1 MSLSLKSVSLKLD
14 NRQILKDVSLEI
26 NEGDIVS
33 VIGPNGAGKS
43 TLLNVLTGDISPDS
57 GDIIYDNKQLN
68 KISIQ
73 ERAFTRSVMS
83 QMQTLV
89 FNFNVKDVVEMG
101 WLQRGNSDFSS
112 NFTMA
117 FEAVTSECNVHNLVH
132 RKFNSLSGGEQRRVH
147 FARTLLQL
155 WRPSQSNDPRYLLL
169 DEPTAN
175 LDLSSEMLLMNILK
189 ARATSNVG
197 ILVILHDLNL
207 ASHFADKI
215 AIMKDGEIKA
225 FGKPEEIMTDDF
237 LTSIYEVPIKV
248 KYDPLRVHYY

>member
-1 MSLSLKSVSLKLD
+1 MSLSLKSVSLKLN

-26 NEGDIVS
+26 NEGEIVS

-57 GDIIYDNKQLN
+57 GNTTYDNKQLN

-112 NFTMA
+112 NFSMA
-117 FEAVTSECNVHNLVH
+117 FEAVTKECNVHNLVH
-132 RKFNSLSGGEQRRVH
+132 RNFNTLSGGEQRRVH

-155 WRPSQSNDPRYLLL
+155 WRPSRSNDPRYLLL

-189 ARATSNVG
+189 ARASSNVG

-225 FGKPEEIMTDDF
+225 FGKPEEVMTDDF

-248 KYDPLRVHYY
+248 KYDPLRIHYY

>member
-89 FNFNVKDVVEMG
+89 FNFNVKDVIEMG

-225 FGKPEEIMTDDF
+225 FGKPEEVMTDDF

-248 KYDPLRVHYY
+248 KYDPLRIHYY

>member
-89 FNFNVKDVVEMG
+89 FNFNVKDVIEMG

-112 NFTMA
+112 NFSMA

-225 FGKPEEIMTDDF
+225 FGKPEEIMKDDF

-248 KYDPLRVHYY
+248 KYEPLRVYYY

>member
-225 FGKPEEIMTDDF
+225 FGKPEEVMTDDF

>member
-26 NEGDIVS
+26 NEGEIVS

-43 TLLNVLTGDISPDS
+43 TLLNVLSGDISPDS
-57 GDIIYDNKQLN
+57 GNTTYDNKQLN

-89 FNFNVKDVVEMG
+89 FNFNVKDVIEMG

-112 NFTMA
+112 NFSMA
-117 FEAVTSECNVHNLVH
+117 FEAVTTECNVNNLVH

-215 AIMKDGEIKA
+215 AIMKNGEIKA

-248 KYDPLRVHYY
+248 KYEPLRVHYY

>member
-26 NEGDIVS
+26 NEGEIVS

-89 FNFNVKDVVEMG
+89 FNFNVKDVIEMG

-112 NFTMA
+112 NFSMA
-117 FEAVTSECNVHNLVH
+117 FEAVTTECNVHNLVH

-189 ARATSNVG
+189 ARASSNIG
-197 ILVILHDLNL
+197 ILIILHDLNL

-225 FGKPEEIMTDDF
+225 FGKPEEIMKDDF

>member
-1 MSLSLKSVSLKLD
+1 MSLNLKSVSLKLD

-26 NEGDIVS
+26 NEGEIVS

-43 TLLNVLTGDISPDS
+43 TLLNVLTGDITPDS
-57 GDIIYDNKQLN
+57 GDTIYDNRQLN

-112 NFTMA
+112 NFSIA
-117 FEAVTSECNVHNLVH
+117 FEAVTKECNVQNLVH

-155 WRPSQSNDPRYLLL
+155 WRPSQSSDPRYLLL

-189 ARATSNVG
+189 ARASSNVG

-225 FGKPEEIMTDDF
+225 FGKPEEIMMDDF

-248 KYDPLRVHYY
+248 KYDPLRIHYY

>member
-1 MSLSLKSVSLKLD
+1 MSLSLKSVSLKLN

-26 NEGDIVS
+26 NEGEIVS

-57 GDIIYDNKQLN
+57 GNTIYDNKQLN

-112 NFTMA
+112 NFSMA
-117 FEAVTSECNVHNLVH
+117 FEAVTKECNVHNLVH
-132 RKFNSLSGGEQRRVH
+132 RNFNTLSGGEQRRVH

-155 WRPSQSNDPRYLLL
+155 WRPSQSIDPRYLLL

-189 ARATSNVG
+189 ARASSNVG

>member
-26 NEGDIVS
+26 NEGEIVS

-43 TLLNVLTGDISPDS
+43 TLLNVLSGDISPDS
-57 GDIIYDNKQLN
+57 GNTTYDNKQLN

-89 FNFNVKDVVEMG
+89 FNFNVKDVIEMG

-112 NFTMA
+112 NFSMA
-117 FEAVTSECNVHNLVH
+117 FEAVTTECNVNNLVH

-189 ARATSNVG
+189 ARASSNVG

-248 KYDPLRVHYY
+248 KYDPLRIHYY

>member
-57 GDIIYDNKQLN
+57 GDTIYDNKQLN

-225 FGKPEEIMTDDF
+225 FGKPEEVMTDDF

-248 KYDPLRVHYY
+248 KYDPLRIHYY

>member
-1 MSLSLKSVSLKLD
+1 MSLNLESVSLKLD

-26 NEGDIVS
+26 NEGEIVS

-43 TLLNVLTGDISPDS
+43 TLLNVLTGDINPDS
-57 GDIIYDNKQLN
+57 GEISYDNKQL
-68 KISIQ
+68 KQISIQ

-89 FNFNVKDVVEMG
+89 FNFSVKDVIEMG
-101 WLQRGNSDFSS
+101 WLQRGNLDFSN
-112 NFTMA
+112 NFSMA
-117 FEAVTSECNVHNLVH
+117 FENVTKECNVHNLIH

-155 WRPSQSNDPRYLLL
+155 WRPSESNDPRYLLL

-189 ARATSNVG
+189 KRTSLNVG

-215 AIMKDGEIKA
+215 AIIKDGEIMA
-225 FGKPEEIMTDDF
+225 FGEPEKIMEDAF
-237 LTSIYEVPIKV
+237 LTSIYDVPIKV
-248 KYDPLRVHYY
+248 KHDPLRVHYY

>member
-1 MSLSLKSVSLKLD
+1 MSLNLESVSLKLD

-26 NEGDIVS
+26 NEGEIVS

-43 TLLNVLTGDISPDS
+43 TLLNVLTGDINPDS
-57 GDIIYDNKQLN
+57 GEIFYDNKQL
-68 KISIQ
+68 KQISIQ

-89 FNFNVKDVVEMG
+89 FNFSVKDVIEMG
-101 WLQRGNSDFSS
+101 WLQRGNSDFSN
-112 NFTMA
+112 NFSMA
-117 FEAVTSECNVHNLVH
+117 FENVTKECNVHNLIH

-155 WRPSQSNDPRYLLL
+155 WRPSESNDPRYLLL

-189 ARATSNVG
+189 KRASLNVG

-215 AIMKDGEIKA
+215 AIIKDGEIMA
-225 FGKPEEIMTDDF
+225 FGEPEKIMEDAF

-248 KYDPLRVHYY
+248 KHDPLRVHYY

>member
-26 NEGDIVS
+26 NEGEIVS

-43 TLLNVLTGDISPDS
+43 TLLNVLSGDISPDS
-57 GDIIYDNKQLN
+57 GNTTYDNKQLN

-89 FNFNVKDVVEMG
+89 FNFNVKDVIEMG

-112 NFTMA
+112 NFSMA
-117 FEAVTSECNVHNLVH
+117 FEAVTTECNVNNLVH

-189 ARATSNVG
+189 ARASSNVG

-225 FGKPEEIMTDDF
+225 FGKPEEVMTDDF

>member
-155 WRPSQSNDPRYLLL
+155 WRPSQSIDPRYLLL

-189 ARATSNVG
+189 ARASSNVG

>member
-26 NEGDIVS
+26 NEGEIVS

-43 TLLNVLTGDISPDS
+43 TLLNVLSGDISPDS
-57 GDIIYDNKQLN
+57 GNTTYDNKQLN

-89 FNFNVKDVVEMG
+89 FNFNVKDVIEMG

-112 NFTMA
+112 NFSMA
-117 FEAVTSECNVHNLVH
+117 FEAVTTECNVNNLVH

-189 ARATSNVG
+189 ARASSNVG

-248 KYDPLRVHYY
+248 KYEPLRVHYY

>member
-1 MSLSLKSVSLKLD
+1 MSLNLKSINLKLD
-14 NRQILKDVSLEI
+14 DRQILKNVSLEI
-26 NEGDIVS
+26 NEGEIVS

-57 GDIIYDNKQLN
+57 GNTIYDNKQLN

-248 KYDPLRVHYY
+248 KYEPLRVHYY

>member
-26 NEGDIVS
+26 NESEIVS

-89 FNFNVKDVVEMG
+89 FNFNVKDVIEMG

-112 NFTMA
+112 NFSMA
-117 FEAVTSECNVHNLVH
+117 FEAVTTECNVHNLVH

-189 ARATSNVG
+189 ARASSNIG
-197 ILVILHDLNL
+197 ILIILHDLNL

>member
-1 MSLSLKSVSLKLD
+1 MSLNLESISLKLD

-26 NEGDIVS
+26 NEGEIVS

-43 TLLNVLTGDISPDS
+43 TLLNVLTGDINPDS
-57 GDIIYDNKQLN
+57 GEIFYDNKQL
-68 KISIQ
+68 KQISIQ

-89 FNFNVKDVVEMG
+89 FNFSVKDVIEMG
-101 WLQRGNSDFSS
+101 WLQRGNSDFSN
-112 NFTMA
+112 NFSMA
-117 FEAVTSECNVHNLVH
+117 FENVTKECNVHNLIH

-155 WRPSQSNDPRYLLL
+155 WRPSESNDPRYLLL

-189 ARATSNVG
+189 KRASLNVG

-215 AIMKDGEIKA
+215 AIIKDGEIMA
-225 FGKPEEIMTDDF
+225 FGEPEKIMEDAF

-248 KYDPLRVHYY
+248 KHDPLRVHYY

>member
-1 MSLSLKSVSLKLD
+1 MSLNLKSVSLKLD
-14 NRQILKDVSLEI
+14 NRQILKDISLEI
-26 NEGDIVS
+26 NESEIVS

-43 TLLNVLTGDISPDS
+43 TLLNVLTGDITPDS
-57 GDIIYDNKQLN
+57 GDTIYDNRQLN

-89 FNFNVKDVVEMG
+89 FNFNVKDVIEMG

-117 FEAVTSECNVHNLVH
+117 FEAVTTECNVHNLIH

-189 ARATSNVG
+189 ARASSNVG

-225 FGKPEEIMTDDF
+225 FGKPEEIMKDNF
-237 LTSIYEVPIKV
+237 LTSIYEVPITV
-248 KYDPLRVHYY
+248 KYEPLRVHYY

>member
-1 MSLSLKSVSLKLD
+1 MSLSLKSVSLKLN

-26 NEGDIVS
+26 NEGEIVS

-57 GDIIYDNKQLN
+57 GNTTYDNKQLN

-89 FNFNVKDVVEMG
+89 FNFNVKDVIEMG

-112 NFTMA
+112 NFSMA
-117 FEAVTSECNVHNLVH
+117 FEAVTTECNVHNLVH

-189 ARATSNVG
+189 ARASSNVG

>member
-1 MSLSLKSVSLKLD
+1 MSINLKSVSLRLD
-14 NRQILKDVSLEI
+14 DRQILKDVSLEI
-26 NEGDIVS
+26 NEGEIVS

-57 GDIIYDNKQLN
+57 GDTIYDNKQLN

-89 FNFNVKDVVEMG
+89 FNFNVKDVIEMG

-112 NFTMA
+112 NFSMA
-117 FEAVTSECNVHNLVH
+117 FEAVSKECNVQNLVH

-155 WRPSQSNDPRYLLL
+155 WRPSQSDDPRYLLL

-189 ARATSNVG
+189 ARASSNVG

-215 AIMKDGEIKA
+215 AIIKDGEVKA

-248 KYDPLRVHYY
+248 SYEPLRVHYY

>member
-1 MSLSLKSVSLKLD
+1 
-14 NRQILKDVSLEI
+14 
-26 NEGDIVS
+26 
-33 VIGPNGAGKS
+33 
-43 TLLNVLTGDISPDS
+43 
-57 GDIIYDNKQLN
+57 
-68 KISIQ
+68 
-73 ERAFTRSVMS
+73 MS

-89 FNFNVKDVVEMG
+89 FNFNVKAVIEMG
-101 WLQRGNSDFSS
+101 WLQRGTSDFSS
-112 NFTMA
+112 NFSMA
-117 FEAVTSECNVHNLVH
+117 FEAVTTECNVHNLVH

-155 WRPSQSNDPRYLLL
+155 WRPSQPNDPRYLLL

-189 ARATSNVG
+189 ARASSNVG

-237 LTSIYEVPIKV
+237 LTSIYEAPIKV

>member
-1 MSLSLKSVSLKLD
+1 MSLNLESVSLKLD

-26 NEGDIVS
+26 NEGEIVS

-43 TLLNVLTGDISPDS
+43 TLLNVLTGDINPDS
-57 GDIIYDNKQLN
+57 GEIFYDDKQL
-68 KISIQ
+68 KQISIQ

-89 FNFNVKDVVEMG
+89 FNFSVKDVIEMG
-101 WLQRGNSDFSS
+101 WLQRGNSDFSN
-112 NFTMA
+112 NFSMA
-117 FEAVTSECNVHNLVH
+117 FENVTKECNVHNLIH

-155 WRPSQSNDPRYLLL
+155 WRPSESNDPRYLLL

-189 ARATSNVG
+189 KRASLNVG

-215 AIMKDGEIKA
+215 AIIKNGEIMA
-225 FGKPEEIMTDDF
+225 FGEPEKIMEDAF

-248 KYDPLRVHYY
+248 KHDPLRVHYY